1 MSFKFLNIKNKLIP
15 MFLFS
20 LLFLNSCGETYE
32 NQYEQDYKENFI
44 NVHIYRAFDNKDE
57 DGYFNEVEKAF
68 TVAIEK
74 GSLFEIDPKLSGGG
88 MALFDFDY
96 GGPIGGTPCKSYSY
110 KKALSSLN
118 IDDVYENRELFE
130 DTNIYLFYEEI

>member
-15 MFLFS
+15 VFLFS

-44 NVHIYRAFDNKDE
+44 NVHVYRAYDNKDE
-57 DGYFNEVEKAF
+57 DGYFNKVEKAF

-74 GSLFEIDPKLSGGG
+74 GSLFEIDSKLSGGG

-96 GGPIGGTPCKSYSY
+96 GGPVGGSTNKSYSY
-110 KKALSSLN
+110 KKALLSLN
-118 IDDVYENRELFE
+118 IDDVYENKELFE
-130 DTNIYLFYEEI
+130 DTNIYLFYEEV

>member
-44 NVHIYRAFDNKDE
+44 NVHIYRAFDNKNE
-57 DGYFNEVEKAF
+57 DGYFNEVKKVF
-68 TVAIEK
+68 TVALEK
-74 GSLFEIDPKLSGGG
+74 GSLFEIDSSLDGG
-88 MALFDFDY
+88 MGLFYIDY
-96 GGPIGGTPCKSYSY
+96 GGPAGGSTNKSYSY
-110 KKALSSLN
+110 KKALLSLN
-118 IDDVYENRELFE
+118 IDDVYENKELFE